1 VKCKKRRKR
10 ELTELSNELA
20 SGDKAEKQVD
30 VGVETGIEG
39 NQAERLN

>member
-1 VKCKKRRKR
+1 MKRKKRAGKREKKERER

-30 VGVETGIEG
+30 VGG
-39 NQAERLN
+39 